1 MMLKQEY
8 LSKKPASSLGTLPLL
23 STLIRSN
30 MISVSAASAQNSGN
44 TFKSSGSTTTNNTDA
59 KDVTTVTTTNR
70 NDMDTLE
77 QIQHRQETVK
87 KLQNLSI
94 DDSALSIDTTAD
106 ITRSSTGK
114 TPEEDTKV
122 HAKNDMVSA
131 SGGSSTPLT
140 EGQQP
145 LQTAPMGSSNNNPV
159 SFRTGTVIDDPASVN
174 PSHYH
179 KASSVLSGS
188 TLAQRENMIEQHI
201 DASSD
206 PKFMNLVGVD
216 TPTPLGSNGVE
227 TPLRQET
234 YGGVGGGS
242 SINVD
247 YLPTDKNGFIEV
259 GDNVPNLRL
268 NFPNANKQQ
277 SNRYSFLSS
286 TSTECDFLFEQRRGT
301 SSLFSVAQSRQ
312 QQLQPQSQSQSQHQ
326 RQEQE
331 EQQKL
336 FRSAA
341 QEIESAKLDLK
352 IKQLELEI
360 KELRLQNEQ
369 LLNSINNNR
378 LMEDKLMLELLHQKQ
393 TQLSNLNEQAAGILQ
408 PPVLASP
415 TKRGAGNTTLSDQKR
430 YRHHRHPYG
439 LSNSSM
445 YKYGLNDD
453 DDDDDN
459 DSVEASK
466 YSQQREEY
474 NMKRES
480 IEEKLRNL
488 ERQFEFYQTALK
500 RLSSDERAKLHKSNS
515 SRSPDRANSQ
525 SSPPKIRLRNK
536 KRRGRKSFRISRFS
550 GAELQK
556 IEDQSELS
564 SSTFLSSS
572 PSSSSLSGSDADEE
586 VGSEDECRDS
596 VTASNGSPQSVR
608 TDRARDYE
616 VGNEKAVINDNES
629 HCSSNGSLKRG
640 LQLHLQIQRQ

>member
-1 MMLKQEY
+1 
-8 LSKKPASSLGTLPLL
+8 
-23 STLIRSN
+23 

-44 TFKSSGSTTTNNTDA
+44 TFKNSGGITTNNTNA
-59 KDVTTVTTTNR
+59 KDATTVTSSG

-77 QIQHRQETVK
+77 QIQQRQETVK
-87 KLQNLSI
+87 KLQNLSL
-94 DDSALSIDTTAD
+94 DNSDLSIDTTAD
-106 ITRSSTGK
+106 ISRSSIK
-114 TPEEDTKV
+114 KPLEEDATNTS
-122 HAKNDMVSA
+122 AKNAMTPTSR
-131 SGGSSTPLT
+131 GSSTPLT

-145 LQTAPMGSSNNNPV
+145 AQTAPTNNIPA
-159 SFRTGTVIDDPASVN
+159 SFRTGTMVDDSAPVN
-174 PSHYH
+174 PPQYR
-179 KASSVLSGS
+179 KASSILSGS
-188 TLAQRENMIEQHI
+188 TIAQRENMIEQHI
-201 DASSD
+201 DSSSD

-216 TPTPLGSNGVE
+216 TPTPLGGNGTE
-227 TPLRQET
+227 TAPLRPDT
-234 YGGVGGGS
+234 YGGG
-242 SINVD
+242 SINID
-247 YLPTDKNGFIEV
+247 NLPTDKNGFIEV

-286 TSTECDFLFEQRRGT
+286 TSTECEFLFEQRRAT

-312 QQLQPQSQSQSQHQ
+312 QQEQSQQQ

-393 TQLSNLNEQAAGILQ
+393 TQLSNLNEQAGLLQ

-430 YRHHRHPYG
+430 YRHHGYPPSLANSGMYG
-439 LSNSSM
+439 YRL
-445 YKYGLNDD
+445 
-453 DDDDDN
+453 DDN
-459 DSVEASK
+459 DDNDGDDDCTEASK
-466 YSQQREEY
+466 YYRQREEY

-488 ERQFEFYQTALK
+488 EMQFEYYQTALK
-500 RLSSDERAKLHKSNS
+500 RLSSDERAKPHKSNN

-536 KRRGRKSFRISRFS
+536 KRRGRKSFRISRLS

-586 VGSEDECRDS
+586 VGSEDEGKES
-596 VTASNGSPQSVR
+596 VTTSNGSPQSAR
-608 TDRARDYE
+608 TDRAVEFE